1 MLKTIKLYG
10 VLGQKFGHQFKL
22 DVASPREAIRA
33 LSALIDG
40 FENFMLGA
48 HEHGL
53 AFAIFTD
60 SKAKQR
66 GKKKAACFDTSTGR
80 TITGH
85 NIGVSELDMLTDTS
99 EIKIVPRVMGA
110 GGDNGALQLIL
121 GAVLIV
127 AGFWTG
133 GTTSNMGVAL
143 IGAGAGMVMGGVAQ
157 MMVPKVDPNANQN
170 QDGNRANFG
179 FGGAVT
185 TIAQGNPVP
194 VLRGKREIGG
204 FIVSAGQYPEDMM

>member
-10 VLGQKFGHQFKL
+10 VLGQMFGHQFKL
-22 DVASPREAIRA
+22 DVSSPREAIRA
-33 LSALIDG
+33 LSAQIDG

-48 HEHGL
+48 HERGL

-66 GKKKAACFDTSTGR
+66 GKKKAACFDASSGR
-80 TITGH
+80 IISGH
-85 NIGVSELDMLTDTS
+85 NIGETELDMTTDTS

-127 AGFWTG
+127 AGFWNG
-133 GTTSNMGVAL
+133 GVTSNMGVAL
-143 IGAGAGMVMGGVAQ
+143 IGAGAGMVMGGIAQ

-170 QDGNRANFG
+170 QDGNRANYG

>member
-10 VLGQKFGHQFKL
+10 VLGQMFGYQFKL

-33 LSALIDG
+33 LSAQIAG

-48 HEHGL
+48 HERGL

-66 GKKKAACFDTSTGR
+66 GKKKAVCFDASSGR
-80 TITGH
+80 IISGH
-85 NIGVSELDMLTDTS
+85 NIGETELDMTTDTT

-121 GAVLIV
+121 GVVLIV
-127 AGFWTG
+127 AGFWNG
-133 GTTSNMGVAL
+133 GVTSNMGVAL
-143 IGAGAGMVMGGVAQ
+143 IGAGAGMVMGGIAQ

-170 QDGNRANFG
+170 QDGNRANYG

>member
-33 LSALIDG
+33 LSAQIDG

-48 HEHGL
+48 HERGL

-60 SKAKQR
+60 RKVKQR
-66 GKKKAACFDTSTGR
+66 GKKKTACFDASTGR

-85 NIGVSELDMLTDTS
+85 NIGVSELDMLTDTT

-127 AGFWTG
+127 AGFWNG
-133 GTTSNMGVAL
+133 GVTSNMGVAL
-143 IGAGAGMVMGGVAQ
+143 IGAGAGMVMGGIAQ

-170 QDGNRANFG
+170 QDGNRANYG